1 MIKKIPYLTPDNS
14 RCRVEL
20 ADGIIDGHENTRIVY
35 EGPCFFSQS
44 SKRVQNKEGLWVPLA
59 GTIQIAGDIAP
70 DLIVIT
76 GKCSVNNSEA
86 FICRGTKRRNPDGTV
101 HHTLLELG
109 VE

>member
-1 MIKKIPYLTPDNS
+1 MIKKIPYLTPSNS

-59 GTIQIAGDIAP
+59 GTVQIAGDIAP
-70 DLIVIT
+70 DSIVIT
-76 GKCSVNNSEA
+76 GKCSINNSEA
-86 FICRGTKRRNPDGTV
+86 FTFRGTKRRNPDGSI
-101 HHTLLELG
+101 HHTFLELG